1 MYLVDTLIALSRTN
15 FWQKNSPFVLNGFKS
30 LAEDQSWRVRYYL
43 CEKLPEIGEAT
54 GKESYKKNFQA
65 YHLKFLQDS
74 EPEMKSVAA
83 LKVEKVIGYMD
94 PDEILTKLLP
104 LLKAIQSDQNGFVRS
119 NSAPHGFRCLGVIG
133 PLHVPDNRQKAH
145 ERAGSSN
152 FLESAEGHGLR
163 RANHAVQEAE
173 FDNEHSRSGLP
184 LAERDPRADGAGA
197 RQELANQSVDNRSAE
212 LLREGDRGG
221 VPLGQ
226 GAKAAAGLVKR

>member
-104 LLKAIQSDQNGFVRS
+104 LLKAIQSDQNGFVRNALAS
-119 NSAPHGFRCLGVIG
+119 SVLSMCPIIGKKHTSEQVLPIFLSLLKDTDSDVRITLFKRLSLITNILGVDSLSQSVIPALTELAQDKNWRIRASTIEVLSFFAKAIG
-133 PLHVPDNRQKAH
+133 
-145 ERAGSSN
+145 
-152 FLESAEGHGLR
+152 
-163 RANHAVQEAE
+163 AE
-173 FDNEHSRSGLP
+173 FLSDKVLKLLLDWLN
-184 LAERDPRADGAGA
+184 DKVF
-197 RQELANQSVDNRSAE
+197 SVR
-212 LLREGDRGG
+212 
-221 VPLGQ
+221 
-226 GAKAAAGLVKR
+226 